1 MADEDIKML
10 FEGDDRGLLRS
21 FLAINGA
28 VKQVDENLNQ
38 IGKKAKAGNTE
49 FSAMNGLL
57 KTATTSAVGFVGSF
71 ASFGSVLKIAKDYNE
86 QLKEMIGLQK
96 EYKTAAASTEQLAIK
111 IANLPGRK
119 DLSAEGLKKVGDLIT
134 SISMQ
139 TGISRDVAKSL
150 LFYSESAMGSGPAG
164 MTAAMNIARFASS
177 AQLAP
182 EEVKQLPKLFNL
194 TGATGSE
201 QQNVVLSKLYQAAGN
216 SIAETGEFLNP
227 FVSAVTNYLN
237 RGYSYE
243 ESLARMTSAVEAT
256 GSVAEAGE
264 MTERLA
270 AITTGR
276 NKKAMEFLEKEAKKQ
291 RMDFSSMA
299 DPQRTAFVQ
308 TLWDQYSASGKRDM
322 FKSEMDSRG
331 YEAMLALFGPAAQK
345 KYNEILP
352 LVSNPDLSALG
363 TMHGQYMGSITAKSN
378 VREAITA
385 SMQTDI
391 GQGTSGAT
399 AFWGL
404 VDELHNQMRASP
416 LQMGERISLALRPE
430 ISEKNSMAKSLA
442 ERLIY
447 PRLWSTERGT
457 PEYQELYNLKEELYN
472 TPVWRDKPELLN
484 RLGEM
489 TGGFKQ
495 FSESPVVLDDI
506 YNRTINTYVEKLEKL
521 NNTMDALKKSIDEN
535 NRKTEANTRATGSS
549 AATVMVEN

>member
-49 FSAMNGLL
+49 FTAMNGLL
-57 KTATTSAVGFVGSF
+57 KTAATSALGFVSSF
-71 ASFGSVLKIAKDYNE
+71 ASFGTVLKVAKDYNE
-86 QLKEMIGLQK
+86 QLKQMIELQK
-96 EYKTAAASTEQLAIK
+96 EYKAAAVTTEQLAIK

-119 DLSAEGLKKVGDLIT
+119 DLSAEGLKKVSDMIT

-139 TGISRDVAKSL
+139 AGIPRDVAKSL

-164 MTAAMNIARFASS
+164 QTAAMNIAKFASS
-177 AQLAP
+177 AQLNP
-182 EEVKQLPKLFNL
+182 DEVKQLPKLFNL
-194 TGATGSE
+194 TGATSSE

-243 ESLARMTSAVEAT
+243 EALSRMTSAVEST

-276 NKKAMEFLEKEAKKQ
+276 NKKAMEFLEKEARKQ
-291 RMDFSSMA
+291 KLDFTAMS

-308 TLWDQYSASGKRDM
+308 TLWDRYSSSGQRDL

-352 LVSNPDLSALG
+352 MVSNPDLSALG
-363 TMHGQYMGSITAKSN
+363 TMHSQYMGTMTAKGN
-378 VREAITA
+378 IREAINA

-404 VDELHNQMRASP
+404 VDELYNQMRSQPMDFDQRIRLALSP
-416 LQMGERISLALRPE
+416 AGVEKSNIAGSLA
-430 ISEKNSMAKSLA
+430 N
-442 ERLIY
+442 RLINSKLRSY
-447 PRLWSTERGT
+447 EAWS
-457 PEYQELYNLKEELYN
+457 PEYTELMGLSESLSNSP
-472 TPVWRDKPELLN
+472 TWRDRPELLN
-484 RLGEM
+484 RLGEL
-489 TGGFKQ
+489 TGGFKEFGPGASRPMTGDAYQ
-495 FSESPVVLDDI
+495 DI
-506 YNRTINTYVEKLEKL
+506 INQYVQKMEQL
-521 NNTMDALKKSIDEN
+521 NSTMDALTKSIQEN
-535 NRKTEANTRATGSS
+535 NRRTEANTRATGGGVV
-549 AATVMVEN
+549 VME